1 LYLSSLFAVIQQL
14 RIPQLAECNCTGTI
28 NSNSTKYICGDAR
41 LGPVILPKKA
51 PFSNM
56 VYGYDR
62 LGGLCPGEFLRKWT
76 FSNGSYNYPG
86 HDTQGFQLS
95 TTNLT
100 IDGEETLVEGMLIDR
115 FGGVH
120 GMFLAPAYT
129 PFAQRSLPPSALN
142 DPEGGPTENYHVYRV
157 ERNFTVLSGTTAAWF
172 GQPGQGTQYWYNGT
186 IEALISAKNLSVVA
200 V

>member
-1 LYLSSLFAVIQQL
+1 
-14 RIPQLAECNCTGTI
+14 
-28 NSNSTKYICGDAR
+28 
-41 LGPVILPKKA
+41 
-51 PFSNM
+51 M

-76 FSNGSYNYPG
+76 FPSNGSYHYP
-86 HDTQGFQLS
+86 DVMGFQLS
-95 TTNLT
+95 TTDKP
-100 IDGEETLVEGMLIDR
+100 IDGEETLVKGMLIDR

-142 DPEGGPTENYHVYRV
+142 DPMGGPTENYHVYRV
-157 ERNFTVLSGTTAAWF
+157 ERNFTVLSGTIAGWF

-186 IEALISAKNLSVVA
+186 VEDLLASHKLSVVP

>member
-1 LYLSSLFAVIQQL
+1 MPHLSHRYLVGI
-14 RIPQLAECNCTGTI
+14 LADCNCTGTI

-51 PFSNM
+51 PFSHM
-56 VYGYDR
+56 
-62 LGGLCPGEFLRKWT
+62 FLRIWT
-76 FSNGSYNYPG
+76 SNGSYNYPG
-86 HDTQGFQLS
+86 HETQGFQLS
-95 TTNLT
+95 TINVT
-100 IDGEETLVEGMLIDR
+100 IAGEETLVEGMLLDR

-120 GMFLAPAYT
+120 GMFLAPTYT

-142 DPEGGPTENYHVYRV
+142 DPEGGPTENYHVYKV

-186 IEALISAKNLSVVA
+186 VEDLISAKNLSVVA